1 MRQITLLLC
10 AVLLSWWFLILPV
23 TNAASPSLVP
33 GLPTDDFDCPR
44 AQPEPVLYKRNKLVK
59 TSSFKRTSATE
70 AIEKGVL
77 TTGETVTVYHEG
89 CESFV
94 ERFVFKLKDTSHPGN
109 DLAYWFTKSAD
120 LLEQLHDKQNPL
132 NLKSFAQALRKQA
145 QKKKRLRLDDYIYL
159 YKGIAPPGVAVGQV
173 RKSSKS
179 CETILEVVCFEQL

>member
-44 AQPEPVLYKRNKLVK
+44 AQPKPVLYKRNKLVK

-120 LLEQLHDKQNPL
+120 VLEQLHDRQNPL
-132 NLKSFAQALRKQA
+132 DLKSFAQTLRKQV
-145 QKKKRLRLDDYIYL
+145 QKKKRLRLGESIYFYTAEL
-159 YKGIAPPGVAVGQV
+159 APGVEVTQV
-173 RKSSKS
+173 KQLSKT